1 VQLKSSRGDKGLRY
15 RDDPTGDFML
25 TLTLLL
31 ALQTPPAD
39 PAAASPEAAETGSSE
54 EAPTPSVPR
63 ADPSV
68 EPEGW
73 SPLAVGGVQLAS
85 GAGACCV
92 GGCLTLPLSIG
103 FAFVPVVG
111 PFLATAAGA
120 VIEGALIGGVDT
132 WVGDRFGRQRAA
144 MIWPML
150 AASGSLL
157 VGGLAANFF
166 ALATTG
172 SAGSQPTLTNGL
184 SGSGTPAVP
193 VVPVAISYAGL
204 AAALVLPVVVYALT
218 ATDKGPGDE
227 GQGLP
232 GILSPAEPMPEASPS
247 AALQT
252 HVAMH
257 Y

>member
-1 VQLKSSRGDKGLRY
+1 
-15 RDDPTGDFML
+15 ML

-39 PAAASPEAAETGSSE
+39 PAATPPAAAETASSE
-54 EAPTPSVPR
+54 EAPMPSVPA
-63 ADPSV
+63 ADPAV

-92 GGCLTLPLSIG
+92 GACLTLPLSIG

-172 SAGSQPTLTNGL
+172 SAGSQFTLTNTNGL
-184 SGSGTPAVP
+184 SVNLNNLNDADP
-193 VVPVAISYAGL
+193 VVTTAISYAGL

-247 AALQT
+247 VALQT